1 MHAIFRI
8 RIDTQ
13 RDRDRVL
20 PRLFRNALNSTI
32 AVIYPPRAGKLC
44 YVAPTHR
51 AVLADG
57 KLHYYQRVSMQDPD
71 RIIGVYRNTGD
82 PVALL
87 EALMEDLR
95 DAAARLA

>member
-1 MHAIFRI
+1 VHAVFRI
-8 RIDTQ
+8 RVDSQ

-20 PRLFRNALNSTI
+20 PRLFRNALNGTI
-32 AVIYPPRAGKLC
+32 AIFYPPRAGKLV
-44 YVAPTHR
+44 YVAPTHQ
-51 AVLADG
+51 
-57 KLHYYQRVSMQDPD
+57 HYYQRIAMQDPD